1 MRGKKKTQPKV
12 SDVESNVANSDER
25 ADAGVAVILVL
36 VATAVM
42 AVWLSGL

>member
-1 MRGKKKTQPKV
+1 MRGKKKTRLKV
-12 SDVESNVANSDER
+12 SDVESNLTNADER